1 MRPCESGSS
10 STLWRLVIKQK
21 LMGAPAYH
29 RASKP
34 EQANSLLRRL
44 LWVTFALLIG
54 ASWSWFTEFARPSSV
69 ADRCFESIVV
79 KALEHTWVKRHQT
92 IDFQEMPGIFEAR
105 ARTACV
111 DACACMCGPPVKLLQ
126 RFASKVDSWVKTFA
140 RQASK
145 KARMQL
151 GCGELVLAMVGQQ
164 RGDAHVDLD
173 ASLGSVLLEASPL
186 QSVRRLHIASH
197 SFSPWQS
204 GFSEM
209 DAEEKLEEEP
219 VNLLGEMKL
228 KVMGKFFTRVQMA
241 QSVDLAATRWVGC
254 LYEVMFSQTPWGEFR
269 PNELRVKKRPATM
282 GLL

>member
-1 MRPCESGSS
+1 ME
-10 STLWRLVIKQK
+10 LV
-21 LMGAPAYH
+21 H
-29 RASKP
+29 RVR
-34 EQANSLLRRL
+34 QAL
-44 LWVTFALLIG
+44 
-54 ASWSWFTEFARPSSV
+54 SV

-92 IDFQEMPGIFEAR
+92 IDFQGMLGIFGAP

-111 DACACMCGPPVKLLQ
+111 DACPCMCGPPGKLLQ
-126 RFASKVDSWVKTFA
+126 RFASKVDSLVKIFE

-164 RGDAHVDLD
+164 RGNAHVDLD
-173 ASLGSVLLEASPL
+173 ASLGIVLLEASPL
-186 QSVRRLHIASH
+186 QSVRWLHIASH

-209 DAEEKLEEEP
+209 DAQEKLEEEP

-228 KVMGKFFTRVQMA
+228 KVRGKFFTRVHMA
-241 QSVDLAATRWVGC
+241 QSADLAATRWVGC
-254 LYEVMFSQTPWGEFR
+254 LCEVMFSQTPLGEFR
-269 PNELRVKKRPATM
+269 PNESRVKKLPATT